1 MRTPQERG
9 YSEQDTRHN
18 LSVSAATRLPY
29 GVVLSGILRAL
40 SGTPFGVSAGFDIDG
55 DGQTQNDR
63 PVGLPITV
71 GREDVEE
78 SLRIINDLRAS
89 RNLAPIPASYLTLD
103 PFISLDL
110 RLTKEFGI
118 GGGRTIEG
126 FLEGYN
132 VLNRVNF
139 AGGGNG
145 SIISP
150 AFLIRNGARDA
161 RQVQLGA
168 RLTF

>member
-1 MRTPQERG
+1 M
-9 YSEQDTRHN
+9 
-18 LSVSAATRLPY
+18 
-29 GVVLSGILRAL
+29 
-40 SGTPFGVSAGFDIDG
+40 SAGFDIDG
-55 DGQTQNDR
+55 DGQTQNDQ

-71 GREDVEE
+71 GREDVDE

-89 RNLAPIPASYLTLD
+89 RNLAPIPPEYLKLD

-110 RLTKEFGI
+110 RLTKEFRI
-118 GGGRTIEG
+118 GSGRTIEG

-145 SIISP
+145 SIISA
-150 AFLIRNGARDA
+150 AFLVRNAARDA